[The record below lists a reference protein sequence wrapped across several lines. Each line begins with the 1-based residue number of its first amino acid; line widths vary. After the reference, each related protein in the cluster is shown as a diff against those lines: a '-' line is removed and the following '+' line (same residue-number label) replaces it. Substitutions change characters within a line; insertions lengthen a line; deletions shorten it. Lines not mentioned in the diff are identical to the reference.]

1 MKLLRYLVMGALTA
15 CMSMPIVNSVEAAT
29 VALLPLIN
37 NVADRDDLGSIYYDR
52 AVEATKIVDG
62 YEIVDNDALDK
73 AIAKNLQPN
82 TLPTQAACEAIA
94 AEANVDYVLMMQ
106 VDKLFINQRYGG
118 PSHDYV
124 LLNLNGRYVA
134 YDAITGKYI
143 NKRIMEEKRA
153 VAAQMARYDISG
165 SQFGDSVTR
174 ETKRAL
180 SIKKVTFAKPRIG
193 SLKGDKR

>member
-1 MKLLRYLVMGALTA
+1 MKFLGYLVMGALTA
-15 CMSMPIVNSVEAAT
+15 CMSMPIVNSAEAAT

-37 NVADRDDLGSIYYDR
+37 NVVDREDLGAIYYDR

-62 YEIVDNDALDK
+62 YEIIDNDALDK
-73 AIAKNLQPN
+73 AIAKNLKPN
-82 TLPTQAACEAIA
+82 TLPDQAACEAIA